1 MEILIDR
8 KWKKDTYTIGKVYV
22 NGVFFSNSLEDKDRG
37 LSDSMNIAQ
46 VSSMKVYGETAIPT
60 GTYVVKLTYS
70 NRFGARAWA
79 SKYGGKVPE
88 VTNVKGFS
96 GIRIHPGN
104 VAQDTYGCIL
114 LGKNSV
120 KGKVTQS
127 TEYYYKLLDN
137 HIVPAVSRGE
147 KITLTIK

>member
-1 MEILIDR
+1 
-8 KWKKDTYTIGKVYV
+8 
-22 NGVFFSNSLEDKDRG
+22 
-37 LSDSMNIAQ
+37 
-46 VSSMKVYGETAIPT
+46 MKVYGETAIPT